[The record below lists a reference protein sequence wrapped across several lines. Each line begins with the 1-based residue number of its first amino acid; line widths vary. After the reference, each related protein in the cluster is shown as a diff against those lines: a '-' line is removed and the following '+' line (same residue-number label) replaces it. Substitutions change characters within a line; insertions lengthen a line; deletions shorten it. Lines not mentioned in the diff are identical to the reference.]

1 MSSITISQNGTLF
14 RLDTK
19 NTTYIMQAGPCGY
32 LNHCY
37 YGARYEGDAADF
49 TTPFDSFQG
58 LSFTPYRD
66 REQIKHAPNLAQQEC
81 TTFAIG
87 DFRTASVAVRDS
99 LGCNSTE
106 PQFVAARTYK
116 GRPEIKN
123 MPHARVNGDE
133 DVETLEVTL
142 RDPATGVTY
151 RLDYTVFPEQDCIVR
166 SLLIKNTSP
175 QPVDVERAMSFCL
188 DLDSRDFDLL
198 QCPGTYG
205 RERWGID
212 RQSLHIGNQGF
223 ASSRNSSG
231 ADHNPAFALAA
242 HNATESTGNVYGFIL
257 VYSGSF
263 AVDVEVDPFRSTR
276 ITAGINPVSFEW
288 HLEAGETFRTPEAML
303 TFSADGIG
311 GMSRNCHD
319 FIREHIISPKWAHQP
334 RPVLI
339 NNWEGTGMDFDR
351 EKILAIAK
359 AGAECDLDMF
369 VLDDGWFGHRDDD
382 KSSLGDWF
390 VYEKKV
396 GSLKSMAESIND
408 MGLKFGLWFEPEMIS
423 EDSELHKLHPEWVF
437 TAPGRERTYGR
448 NQLVLNFGI
457 PEVVDYI
464 YDMIEK
470 IIASAPICYMK
481 WDMNRQPAEI
491 SNPLLPASRQKESS
505 HRFVLGV
512 YELHRRILE
521 RFPDL
526 LIEGC
531 SGGGGRFDA
540 GILYYTPQ
548 IWTSDNTRAIHRL
561 FIQGGTSLFYPASA
575 QGAHVP
581 SHSAPLDTRAAV
593 AMAGTF
599 GYEFDS
605 TKLTEDEKAQIR
617 EQVKRFKAWRH
628 LVADGD
634 FYRLVNAW
642 EGEHLMNVWQFAAK
656 DGSEAMLI
664 GVCCGE
670 QFQAGRRKV
679 KLQGLDPKRMYQL
692 DSRTGMGGIEGVA
705 EDEKP
710 VFSGEYLMKVGLAQ
724 PYIHWYKE
732 SALWHFTAL

>member
-1 MSSITISQNGTLF
+1 MSITISDDGKLF

-19 NTTYIMQAGPCGY
+19 NTSYIMAVNPCGY
-32 LNHCY
+32 LANCY
-37 YGARYEGDAADF
+37 YGEYYAGDMADF
-49 TTPFDSFQG
+49 RTEFDAFQG
-58 LSFTPYRD
+58 ISFTPYRD
-66 REQIKHAPNLAQQEC
+66 KNNIKHAPNLAMQEC
-81 TTFAIG
+81 TTFALG
-87 DFRTASVAVRDS
+87 DYRTASVAVRDH
-99 LGCNSTE
+99 LGCNTTD
-106 PQFVAARTYK
+106 PQFVSARAYT
-116 GRPEIKN
+116 GRPEITD
-123 MPHARVNGDE
+123 MPHARLNGDSS
-133 DVETLEVTL
+133 VETLEVIL
-142 RDPATGVTY
+142 RDPATGIAY
-151 RLDYTVFPEQDCIVR
+151 QLDYTVFPAQDCIVR
-166 SLLIKNTSP
+166 SMLIRNTTE
-175 QPVDVERAMSFCL
+175 QTADIERAMSFCL
-188 DLDSRDFDLL
+188 DLGTRELDLL

-205 RERWGID
+205 RERYGID
-212 RQSLHIGNQGF
+212 RQTLHIGNQGF

-242 HNATESTGNVYGFIL
+242 HTATETAGDVYGFMLI
-257 VYSGSF
+257 YSGSF
-263 AVDVEVDPFRSTR
+263 AVDIEVDPFRTTR

-288 HLEAGETFRTPEAML
+288 HLEPGETFRTPEAML
-303 TFSADGIG
+303 TFSAKGLG
-311 GMSRNCHD
+311 GMSGNCHD
-319 FIREHIISPKWAHQP
+319 FIREHIISPKWAHAP

-351 EKILAIAK
+351 EKILAIA
-359 AGAECDLDMF
+359 ASGAECGMDMF

-382 KSSLGDWF
+382 RSSLGDWF
-390 VYEKKV
+390 VYDKKV
-396 GSLKSMAESIND
+396 GSMKTLAESVNA

-437 TAPGRERTYGR
+437 TAPNRARTYGR
-448 NQLVLNFGI
+448 NQCVLNFGI

-464 YDMIEK
+464 YEMIVK
-470 IIASAPICYMK
+470 VLADAPVYYMK

-491 SNPLLPASRQKESS
+491 SNPLLPPARQKEAS

-548 IWTSDNTRAIHRL
+548 IWTSDNTRALHRL
-561 FIQGGTSLFYPASA
+561 YIQGGTSLFYPAST

-599 GYEFDS
+599 GYEFDA
-605 TKLTEDEKAQIR
+605 TKLTEEEKTVIR
-617 EQVKRFKAWRH
+617 DQVQRFKAWRH

-634 FYRLVNAW
+634 FHRLVNAW
-642 EGEHLMNVWQFAAK
+642 EGEGILNVWEFAAK
-656 DGSEAMLI
+656 DGSEAILI
-664 GVCCGE
+664 GVCCKE
-670 QFQAGRRKV
+670 FFQPGRRRV
-679 KLQGLDPKRMYQL
+679 CLRGLDPKRMYRL
-692 DSRTGMGGIEGVA
+692 DSRTGFGPVEGCSDG
-705 EDEKP
+705 EQP
-710 VFSGEYLMKVGLAQ
+710 VFSGEYLMRVGLAQ
-724 PYIHWYKE
+724 PYIYWLKE